1 VSDLDPEKFKIRLQA
16 LDEYKGILK
25 ETQPTPRDEFISNVR
40 VYGLAERYLHLA
52 IETLIDLAH
61 LLVAGLGWRRPVDN
75 ADAMIVLAEQRV
87 VPRDFA
93 DTLARMVRFRNILVH
108 VYLDIDRSLV
118 YEVLQNRLGDFDRFA
133 ECLRRFLVDELQID
147 MGSSE

>member
-1 VSDLDPEKFKIRLQA
+1 VA
-16 LDEYKGILK
+16 L
-25 ETQPTPRDEFISNVR
+25 
-40 VYGLAERYLHLA
+40 YGLAERYLHLA

-61 LLVAGLGWRRPVDN
+61 LLVDN

-133 ECLRRFLVDELQID
+133 ECLRRFLVDELQIE
-147 MGSSE
+147 MGSSSP